1 MIIKLAY
8 GKNGLDINLNDR
20 LDVTVIEPV
29 YIKGLKNPEKKLV
42 QALREPIGSSALR
55 EIIRPSDKIGIV
67 FNDIT
72 RPTPYRTILP
82 VILKEVGALPKENVT
97 LFNAL
102 GTHRENSREE
112 MEAFLGKEV
121 VSQYRI
127 IQNNAFD
134 PSTQV
139 SIGRSFLGHEIWV
152 NRAFFECD
160 LKILTGYIEPHFF
173 AGFSGGGKAV
183 MPGMGGISTIMANH
197 GADMIDHPNATWGV
211 TFGNPI
217 WEEIR
222 EIGLKVGKTFLVNVS
237 LNRDKEITGIFT
249 GDLSAAHN
257 MGCDVVKKL
266 SMVPVKKP
274 FDIVITSNAGYP
286 LDLNLYQS
294 VKGMSAAAQIVREG
308 GAIIVVA
315 ECWDGI
321 PDHGSYGKILM
332 EAENVND
339 LVEVI
344 HKPNFYCQDQWQVQI
359 QAQIMR
365 KAKVYVYSENLSEEQ
380 IESAMLRPSI
390 GVEQTV
396 DTLLAE
402 YGSKASICVL
412 IEGPQTIPYVK

>member
-139 SIGRSFLGHEIWV
+139 SIGRS
-152 NRAFFECD
+152 
-160 LKILTGYIEPHFF
+160 
-173 AGFSGGGKAV
+173 
-183 MPGMGGISTIMANH
+183 
-197 GADMIDHPNATWGV
+197 
-211 TFGNPI
+211 
-217 WEEIR
+217 
-222 EIGLKVGKTFLVNVS
+222 
-237 LNRDKEITGIFT
+237 
-249 GDLSAAHN
+249 
-257 MGCDVVKKL
+257 
-266 SMVPVKKP
+266 
-274 FDIVITSNAGYP
+274 
-286 LDLNLYQS
+286 
-294 VKGMSAAAQIVREG
+294 
-308 GAIIVVA
+308 
-315 ECWDGI
+315 
-321 PDHGSYGKILM
+321 
-332 EAENVND
+332 
-339 LVEVI
+339 
-344 HKPNFYCQDQWQVQI
+344 
-359 QAQIMR
+359 
-365 KAKVYVYSENLSEEQ
+365 
-380 IESAMLRPSI
+380 
-390 GVEQTV
+390 
-396 DTLLAE
+396 
-402 YGSKASICVL
+402 
-412 IEGPQTIPYVK
+412 